1 MSFVT
6 LLLSPFN
13 LLFFIIAI
21 GFSVGKLRIQRIS
34 LGISGILFVAIMV
47 GFLMYKFMLR
57 ESPEII
63 SSAQSTMKIFS
74 RLGSSLFVSVIG
86 FQTGFSIDKKSKESV
101 IALLIGALM
110 STSGVLTMLL
120 ISSLDKTVS
129 YSSLLGILSGAL
141 TSTPGLSSVCDM
153 IGVNVEEATWGY
165 GCAYPFGVVLVV
177 LFSRLLSKKENENI
191 DLPNSSYVA
200 KSKFHI
206 EFMLLCSV
214 ALLGNVV
221 NNIEAMILGNTAST
235 LFVGLIIG
243 YVAKKTTKPNLI
255 STRYLDAIKE
265 VGLALF
271 FAGTGFATGIQA
283 ISFNLKTVVYGLLIT
298 LTALLVGW
306 LICKV
311 MSSSNHMIHNG
322 FVIAGG
328 MTSSPAYGALCGSA
342 SEKYLNNFSFAYCG
356 ALLSLILAI
365 QIIGYII

>member
-34 LGISGILFVAIMV
+34 LEISGILFVAIMV

-86 FQTGFSIDKKSKESV
+86 FQTGFSIHKKSKESV

-165 GCAYPFGVVLVV
+165 GCAYPCD
-177 LFSRLLSKKENENI
+177 RI
-191 DLPNSSYVA
+191 
-200 KSKFHI
+200 
-206 EFMLLCSV
+206 SV
-214 ALLGNVV
+214 
-221 NNIEAMILGNTAST
+221 
-235 LFVGLIIG
+235 
-243 YVAKKTTKPNLI
+243 
-255 STRYLDAIKE
+255 
-265 VGLALF
+265 
-271 FAGTGFATGIQA
+271 
-283 ISFNLKTVVYGLLIT
+283 
-298 LTALLVGW
+298 
-306 LICKV
+306 
-311 MSSSNHMIHNG
+311 
-322 FVIAGG
+322 
-328 MTSSPAYGALCGSA
+328 
-342 SEKYLNNFSFAYCG
+342 
-356 ALLSLILAI
+356 
-365 QIIGYII
+365 